1 MADPMFGKQV
11 SSSTLAE
18 GISEIVEQSS
28 RFLASRSDDD
38 LEREIQKLEA
48 GWRPVYVVG
57 RFLD

>member
-1 MADPMFGKQV
+1 MFGKQV

-57 RFLD
+57 CFLD